1 MADRGMSAAVLTEV
15 AKSQNEPF
23 HLVEIYFT
31 SGTAYLTDAFKEITW
46 NSNTYLAAGSFLT
59 FSDITEENALTVSE
73 IEVQLTGVD
82 RTYLVDVLNERM
94 MK

>member
-31 SGTAYLTDAFKEITW
+31 SGTAYLTDAFKDITW
-46 NSNTYLAAGSFLT
+46 KKRMLLILSK
-59 FSDITEENALTVSE
+59 I
-73 IEVQLTGVD
+73 GVFH
-82 RTYLVDVLNERM
+82 LVTSILLMNWKTDKVILDYYN
-94 MK
+94 K